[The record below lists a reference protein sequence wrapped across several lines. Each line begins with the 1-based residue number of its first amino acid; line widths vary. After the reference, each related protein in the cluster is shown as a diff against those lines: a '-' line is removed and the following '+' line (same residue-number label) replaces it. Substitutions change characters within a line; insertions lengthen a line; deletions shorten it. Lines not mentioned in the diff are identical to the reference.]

1 MPEVTPNDG
10 DDLPVRLQS
19 PHGVANREI
28 DVVTG
33 GHEFVKRPAQVP
45 GIGLIHRHQFQIR
58 TTCRSDEWFGERVRS
73 ARHDY
78 L

>member
-1 MPEVTPNDG
+1 MPEITPNDG
-10 DDLPVRLQS
+10 DDLPIRLQL

-28 DVVTG
+28 DVVICG
-33 GHEFVKRPAQVP
+33 YEFVKRPAQVP
-45 GIGLIHRHQFQIR
+45 GVGLIHRHEFQIR
-58 TTCRSDEWFGERVRS
+58 TTRRGDEWFRERVRS